1 MDIEK
6 YNEEY
11 SKYKS
16 SYTEENLQT
25 KLKKYGKKI
34 GVNTTY
40 YILLLYQMIVSN
52 IVPIADKAIIIA
64 ALGYFISPLD
74 IIPDIIIGTGF
85 IDDVSVMLI
94 ALRQVVKN
102 ITPEIKQ
109 QAKER
114 LGKMFDFTDEEL
126 NEEFRLECFF
136 YESILKN
143 PHLNSPRS

>member
-6 YNEEY
+6 YNQDY
-11 SKYKS
+11 GKYKS

-52 IVPIADKAIIIA
+52 VVPLADKSIIIA

-74 IIPDIIIGTGF
+74 VIPDIILVTGF
-85 IDDVSVMLI
+85 IDDASVLLI
-94 ALRQVVKN
+94 ALRYVFKN
-102 ITPEIKQ
+102 ITLEVKQ
-109 QAKER
+109 LAKEQLAR
-114 LGKMFDFTDEEL
+114 MFDYDSVEDLEKEL
-126 NEEFRLECFF
+126 NEEFR
-136 YESILKN
+136 
-143 PHLNSPRS
+143 

>member
-6 YNEEY
+6 YNQDY
-11 SKYKS
+11 GKYKS

-74 IIPDIIIGTGF
+74 VIPDIIIGTGF

-94 ALRQVVKN
+94 ALRQVIKN

-126 NEEFRLECFF
+126 NEEFR
-136 YESILKN
+136 
-143 PHLNSPRS
+143 

>member
-6 YNEEY
+6 YNQDY
-11 SKYKS
+11 GKYKS
-16 SYTEENLQT
+16 SYTEDNLQT

-52 IVPIADKAIIIA
+52 TVSIADKAIIIA

-94 ALRQVVKN
+94 ALRQVIKN

-109 QAKER
+109 QAKEQ

-126 NEEFRLECFF
+126 NEEFR
-136 YESILKN
+136 
-143 PHLNSPRS
+143 

>member
-6 YNEEY
+6 YNQDY
-11 SKYKS
+11 GKYKS

-25 KLKKYGKKI
+25 KLKKYAKKI

-52 IVPIADKAIIIA
+52 VVPIADKAIIIA

-85 IDDVSVMLI
+85 IDDVSVLLI
-94 ALRQVVKN
+94 ALRQVIKN

-126 NEEFRLECFF
+126 NEEFR
-136 YESILKN
+136 
-143 PHLNSPRS
+143 

>member
-1 MDIEK
+1 MDKEK
-6 YNEEY
+6 YNQEY

-52 IVPIADKAIIIA
+52 VVPLADKAIIIA

-74 IIPDIIIGTGF
+74 VIPDIIIGTGF
-85 IDDVSVMLI
+85 IDDVSVLLI
-94 ALRQVVKN
+94 ALRQVIKN

-126 NEEFRLECFF
+126 NEEFR
-136 YESILKN
+136 
-143 PHLNSPRS
+143 

>member
-6 YNEEY
+6 YNQDY
-11 SKYKS
+11 GKYKS
-16 SYTEENLQT
+16 SFSEENLKT
-25 KLKKYGKKI
+25 KLEKYGKKI
-34 GVNTTY
+34 GLNTTY

-74 IIPDIIIGTGF
+74 IIPDIILGTGF

-94 ALRQVVKN
+94 ALRQVIKN

-114 LGKMFDFTDEEL
+114 LGKMFDYTEEEL
-126 NEEFRLECFF
+126 NEEFR
-136 YESILKN
+136 
-143 PHLNSPRS
+143 

>member
-6 YNEEY
+6 YNQDY
-11 SKYKS
+11 GKYKS

-52 IVPIADKAIIIA
+52 TVSIADKAIIIA

-94 ALRQVVKN
+94 ALRQVIKN

-109 QAKER
+109 QAKEQ

-126 NEEFRLECFF
+126 NEEFR
-136 YESILKN
+136 
-143 PHLNSPRS
+143 

>member
-74 IIPDIIIGTGF
+74 VIPDIILVTGF
-85 IDDVSVMLI
+85 IDDASVLLI
-94 ALRQVVKN
+94 ALRYVFKN
-102 ITPEIKQ
+102 ITLEVKQ
-109 QAKER
+109 LAKEQLAR
-114 LGKMFDFTDEEL
+114 MFDYDSVEDLEKEL
-126 NEEFRLECFF
+126 NEEFR
-136 YESILKN
+136 
-143 PHLNSPRS
+143 

>member
-126 NEEFRLECFF
+126 NEEFR
-136 YESILKN
+136 
-143 PHLNSPRS
+143 

>member
-94 ALRQVVKN
+94 ALRQVIKN

-109 QAKER
+109 QAKEQ

-126 NEEFRLECFF
+126 NEEFR
-136 YESILKN
+136 
-143 PHLNSPRS
+143 

>member
-6 YNEEY
+6 YNQDY
-11 SKYKS
+11 GKYKS
-16 SYTEENLQT
+16 YYTEENLQT

-85 IDDVSVMLI
+85 IDDVSVLLI
-94 ALRQVVKN
+94 ALRQVIKN

-109 QAKER
+109 QAKEQ

-126 NEEFRLECFF
+126 NEEFR
-136 YESILKN
+136 
-143 PHLNSPRS
+143 

>member
-52 IVPIADKAIIIA
+52 VVSLADKAIIIA

-74 IIPDIIIGTGF
+74 VIPDIIIGTGF

-109 QAKER
+109 QAKEQ

-126 NEEFRLECFF
+126 NEEFR
-136 YESILKN
+136 
-143 PHLNSPRS
+143 

>member
-6 YNEEY
+6 YNQDY
-11 SKYKS
+11 GKYKS

-25 KLKKYGKKI
+25 KLMKYGKKI

-52 IVPIADKAIIIA
+52 TVSIADKAIIIA

-94 ALRQVVKN
+94 ALRQVIKN

-126 NEEFRLECFF
+126 NEEFR
-136 YESILKN
+136 
-143 PHLNSPRS
+143 

>member
-6 YNEEY
+6 YNQDY
-11 SKYKS
+11 GKYKS

-52 IVPIADKAIIIA
+52 TVSIADKAIIIA

-94 ALRQVVKN
+94 ALRQVIKN

-126 NEEFRLECFF
+126 NEEFR
-136 YESILKN
+136 
-143 PHLNSPRS
+143 

>member
-52 IVPIADKAIIIA
+52 TVSIADKAIIIA

-94 ALRQVVKN
+94 ALRQVIKN

-109 QAKER
+109 QAKEQ

-126 NEEFRLECFF
+126 NEEFR
-136 YESILKN
+136 
-143 PHLNSPRS
+143 

>member
-6 YNEEY
+6 YNQDY
-11 SKYKS
+11 GKYKS

-85 IDDVSVMLI
+85 IDDVSVLLI
-94 ALRQVVKN
+94 ALRQVIKN

-126 NEEFRLECFF
+126 NEEFR
-136 YESILKN
+136 
-143 PHLNSPRS
+143 

>member
-6 YNEEY
+6 YNQDY
-11 SKYKS
+11 GKYKS

-34 GVNTTY
+34 GTNTTY

-52 IVPIADKAIIIA
+52 VVPLADKAIIIA

-74 IIPDIIIGTGF
+74 VIPDIIIGTGF

-114 LGKMFDFTDEEL
+114 LAKMFDFTDEEL
-126 NEEFRLECFF
+126 NEEFR
-136 YESILKN
+136 
-143 PHLNSPRS
+143 

>member
-6 YNEEY
+6 YNQDY
-11 SKYKS
+11 GKYKS

-52 IVPIADKAIIIA
+52 VVPLADKTIIIA

-94 ALRQVVKN
+94 ALRQVIKN

-109 QAKER
+109 QAKEQ

-126 NEEFRLECFF
+126 NEEFR
-136 YESILKN
+136 
-143 PHLNSPRS
+143 

>member
-6 YNEEY
+6 YNQDY
-11 SKYKS
+11 GKYKS

-52 IVPIADKAIIIA
+52 VVPLADKAIIIA

-74 IIPDIIIGTGF
+74 VIPDIIIGTGF
-85 IDDVSVMLI
+85 IDDVSVLLI
-94 ALRQVVKN
+94 ALRQVIKN

-126 NEEFRLECFF
+126 NEEFR
-136 YESILKN
+136 
-143 PHLNSPRS
+143 

>member
-114 LGKMFDFTDEEL
+114 VGKMFDFTDEEL
-126 NEEFRLECFF
+126 NEEFR
-136 YESILKN
+136 
-143 PHLNSPRS
+143 

>member
-6 YNEEY
+6 YNQDY
-11 SKYKS
+11 GKYKS

-52 IVPIADKAIIIA
+52 TVSIADKAIIIA

-126 NEEFRLECFF
+126 NEEFR
-136 YESILKN
+136 
-143 PHLNSPRS
+143 

>member
-1 MDIEK
+1 MDKEK
-6 YNEEY
+6 YNQEY
-11 SKYKS
+11 SKYES

-52 IVPIADKAIIIA
+52 VVSLADKAIIIA

-74 IIPDIIIGTGF
+74 VIPDIIIGTGF
-85 IDDVSVMLI
+85 IDDVSVLLI
-94 ALRQVVKN
+94 ALRQVIKN

-126 NEEFRLECFF
+126 NEEFR
-136 YESILKN
+136 
-143 PHLNSPRS
+143 

>member
-1 MDIEK
+1 MDKEK

-11 SKYKS
+11 SKYES

-25 KLKKYGKKI
+25 KLMKYGKKI
-34 GVNTTY
+34 GTNTTY

-52 IVPIADKAIIIA
+52 VVSLADKAIIIA

-74 IIPDIIIGTGF
+74 VIPDIIIGTGF

-114 LGKMFDFTDEEL
+114 LAKMFDFTDEEL
-126 NEEFRLECFF
+126 NEEFR
-136 YESILKN
+136 
-143 PHLNSPRS
+143 

>member
-94 ALRQVVKN
+94 ALRQVIKN

-126 NEEFRLECFF
+126 NEEFR
-136 YESILKN
+136 
-143 PHLNSPRS
+143 

>member
-6 YNEEY
+6 YNQDY
-11 SKYKS
+11 GKYKS

-34 GVNTTY
+34 GMNTTY

-52 IVPIADKAIIIA
+52 VVSLADKAIIIA

-74 IIPDIIIGTGF
+74 VIPDIIIGTGF
-85 IDDVSVMLI
+85 IDDASVLLI
-94 ALRQVVKN
+94 ALRQVIKN

-114 LGKMFDFTDEEL
+114 LAKMFDFTDEEL
-126 NEEFRLECFF
+126 NEEFR
-136 YESILKN
+136 
-143 PHLNSPRS
+143 

>member
-6 YNEEY
+6 YNQDY
-11 SKYKS
+11 GKYKS
-16 SYTEENLQT
+16 SFSEENLKT
-25 KLKKYGKKI
+25 KLEKYGKKI
-34 GVNTTY
+34 GLNTTY

-52 IVPIADKAIIIA
+52 IVPIADKASIIA

-74 IIPDIIIGTGF
+74 IIPDIILGTGF

-94 ALRQVVKN
+94 ALRQVIKN

-114 LGKMFDFTDEEL
+114 LGKMFDYTEEEL
-126 NEEFRLECFF
+126 NEEFR
-136 YESILKN
+136 
-143 PHLNSPRS
+143 

>member
-74 IIPDIIIGTGF
+74 IIPDIILGTGF

-94 ALRQVVKN
+94 ALRQVIKN

-114 LGKMFDFTDEEL
+114 LGKMFDYTEEEL
-126 NEEFRLECFF
+126 NEEFR
-136 YESILKN
+136 
-143 PHLNSPRS
+143 

>member
-52 IVPIADKAIIIA
+52 TVSIADKAIIIA

-74 IIPDIIIGTGF
+74 VIPDIIIGTGF

-94 ALRQVVKN
+94 ALRQVIKN

-109 QAKER
+109 QAKEQ

-126 NEEFRLECFF
+126 NEEFR
-136 YESILKN
+136 
-143 PHLNSPRS
+143 

>member
-6 YNEEY
+6 YNQDY
-11 SKYKS
+11 GKYKS

-25 KLKKYGKKI
+25 KLMKYGKKI

-52 IVPIADKAIIIA
+52 TVSIADKAIIIA

-74 IIPDIIIGTGF
+74 VIPDIIIGTGF

-126 NEEFRLECFF
+126 NEEFR
-136 YESILKN
+136 
-143 PHLNSPRS
+143 

>member
-74 IIPDIIIGTGF
+74 IIPDIIIGSGF

-126 NEEFRLECFF
+126 NEEFR
-136 YESILKN
+136 
-143 PHLNSPRS
+143 

>member
-34 GVNTTY
+34 GTNTTY

-52 IVPIADKAIIIA
+52 VVPLADKAIIIA

-74 IIPDIIIGTGF
+74 VIPDIIIGTGF

-114 LGKMFDFTDEEL
+114 LAKMFDFTDEEL
-126 NEEFRLECFF
+126 NEEFR
-136 YESILKN
+136 
-143 PHLNSPRS
+143 

>member
-1 MDIEK
+1 MDKEK

-11 SKYKS
+11 SKYES

-25 KLKKYGKKI
+25 KLMKYGKKI

-52 IVPIADKAIIIA
+52 TVSIADKAIIIA

-74 IIPDIIIGTGF
+74 VIPDIIIGTGF

-126 NEEFRLECFF
+126 NEEFR
-136 YESILKN
+136 
-143 PHLNSPRS
+143 

>member
-1 MDIEK
+1 MDKEK

-11 SKYKS
+11 SKYES

-25 KLKKYGKKI
+25 KLMKYGKKI

-52 IVPIADKAIIIA
+52 VVSLADKAIIIA

-74 IIPDIIIGTGF
+74 VIPDIIIGTGF

-94 ALRQVVKN
+94 ALRQVIKN
-102 ITPEIKQ
+102 INPEIKQ

-114 LGKMFDFTDEEL
+114 LAKMFDFTDEEL
-126 NEEFRLECFF
+126 NEEFR
-136 YESILKN
+136 
-143 PHLNSPRS
+143 

>member
-1 MDIEK
+1 MDKEK

-11 SKYKS
+11 SKYES

-25 KLKKYGKKI
+25 KLMKYGKKI

-52 IVPIADKAIIIA
+52 VVSLADKAIIIA

-74 IIPDIIIGTGF
+74 VIPDIIIGTGF

-114 LGKMFDFTDEEL
+114 LAKMFDFTDEEL
-126 NEEFRLECFF
+126 NEEFR
-136 YESILKN
+136 
-143 PHLNSPRS
+143 

>member
-25 KLKKYGKKI
+25 KLMKYGKKI

-126 NEEFRLECFF
+126 NEEFR
-136 YESILKN
+136 
-143 PHLNSPRS
+143 